1 MATDTLLRLDR
12 VSKIFD
18 SGTIGLDNVT
28 LDIDHGEFVSL
39 LGPSGCG
46 KTTSLRVMAG
56 FEAPT
61 SGRVLLDGKDI
72 TALRPYDRPLNT
84 VFQDYALFPNMN
96 VAENVGFGLSLR
108 KLRPA
113 ETDRKVNEALDLVG
127 LTDKIDA
134 HVSMLSGGQRQR
146 VALARALVCSPRVL
160 LLDEPL
166 SALDANLREQM
177 QIELKRLQS
186 RLGTTFVMV
195 THDQS
200 EALSISDRIV
210 VLNRG
215 RIEQIASPA
224 ELYDAPATR
233 FVADFIGTMNVLDA
247 EVLEAS
253 PECVRV
259 SAGPMILEVPAEC
272 AATAPARGSSTLVCI
287 RPEELTVQTFPSDET
302 VSAQVTSTVF
312 YGPMLRLFVEI
323 AGGRRLMID
332 LGRRRSAETFATGT
346 TVHIRPIRGAGRLL
360 SKDQVK
366 GHAEVSTSSA
376 D

>member
-1 MATDTLLRLDR
+1 MANDPLLRLDG
-12 VSKIFD
+12 VSKVFD
-18 SGTIGLDNVT
+18 NGTIGLDNVT
-28 LDIDHGEFVSL
+28 LDIAHGEFVSL

-56 FEAPT
+56 FEEPT
-61 SGRVLLDGKDI
+61 SGRVLLDGADI

-84 VFQDYALFPNMN
+84 VFQDYALFPHMN

-108 KLRPA
+108 KLSRG
-113 ETDRKVNEALDLVG
+113 ETDKKVKEALELVG
-127 LTDKIDA
+127 LGDKIYA
-134 HVSMLSGGQRQR
+134 RVSNLSGGQRQR

-195 THDQS
+195 THDQG

-215 RIEQIASPA
+215 KIEQIASPA

-233 FVADFIGTMNVLDA
+233 FVADFIGSMNVLDA
-247 EVLEAS
+247 EIVEVT
-253 PECVRV
+253 PEGARV
-259 SAGPMILEVPAEC
+259 AAGAMIIDVPADC
-272 AATAPARGSSTLVCI
+272 ARGALQRGASAYVCL
-287 RPEELTVQTFPSDET
+287 RPEELTVDAVASERT
-302 VSAQVTSTVF
+302 VAAQVTSTVF
-312 YGPMLRLFVEI
+312 YGPLLRLFVEI
-323 AGGRRLMID
+323 ADGQKLMID
-332 LGRRRSAETFATGT
+332 LGRRRSSETFENGA
-346 TVHIRPIRGAGRLL
+346 TVHVSPVRGAGRILG
-360 SKDQVK
+360 K
-366 GHAEVSTSSA
+366 T
-376 D
+376 

>member
-1 MATDTLLRLDR
+1 MATDSLLRLDG
-12 VSKIFD
+12 VSKVFD
-18 SGTIGLDNVT
+18 SGTVGLDNVT
-28 LDIDHGEFVSL
+28 LDIAHGEFISL

-84 VFQDYALFPNMN
+84 VFQDYALFPHMN

-108 KLRPA
+108 KLA
-113 ETDRKVNEALDLVG
+113 AGDAKKKIAEALDLVG
-127 LTDKIDA
+127 LADKINA
-134 HVSMLSGGQRQR
+134 RVSMLSGGQRQR

-195 THDQS
+195 THDQA

-215 RIEQIASPA
+215 KIEQIASPS
-224 ELYDAPATR
+224 ELYDAPQTR
-233 FVADFIGTMNVLDA
+233 FVADFIGSMNVLEA
-247 EVLEAS
+247 EVVETTSTGVRVAAGAMLIDVPAD
-253 PECVRV
+253 CVR
-259 SAGPMILEVPAEC
+259 ATPGPRTSV
-272 AATAPARGSSTLVCI
+272 LVCV
-287 RPEELTVQTFPSDET
+287 RPEELTAHPFPSDDT
-302 VSAQVTSTVF
+302 VAAQVLSSVF
-312 YGPMLRLFVEI
+312 YGPTFRLFVETD
-323 AGGRRLMID
+323 AGQKLMID
-332 LGRRRSAETFATGT
+332 MGRRRSTEAFNAGA
-346 TVHIRPIRGAGRLL
+346 TVHVCPVQGSGRLL
-360 SKDQVK
+360 NR
-366 GHAEVSTSSA
+366 E
-376 D
+376 

>member
-1 MATDTLLRLDR
+1 MATNSLLRLDG
-12 VSKIFD
+12 VSKVFD
-18 SGTIGLDNVT
+18 TGTVGLDNVT
-28 LDIDHGEFVSL
+28 LDIAHGEFISL

-61 SGRVLLDGKDI
+61 GGRVLLDGKDI

-84 VFQDYALFPNMN
+84 VFQDYALFPHMN

-108 KLRPA
+108 KLPA
-113 ETDRKVNEALDLVG
+113 GDAKKKIAEALDLVG
-127 LTDKIDA
+127 LADKINA
-134 HVSMLSGGQRQR
+134 RVSMLSGGQRQR

-195 THDQS
+195 THDQA

-215 RIEQIASPA
+215 RIEQIASPS

-233 FVADFIGTMNVLDA
+233 FVADFIGSMNVLDA
-247 EVLEAS
+247 EIVEATTTG
-253 PECVRV
+253 VRV
-259 SAGPMILEVPAEC
+259 AAGSMILEVPAEC
-272 AATAPARGSSTLVCI
+272 VRATPGRGEPVLVCV
-287 RPEELTVQTFPSDET
+287 RPEELTAHPDATDNT
-302 VSAQVTSTVF
+302 VAAQILSTVF
-312 YGPMLRLFVEI
+312 YGPTLRLFVETN
-323 AGGRRLMID
+323 AGQKLMID
-332 LGRRRSAETFATGT
+332 MGRRRSTETFDAGA
-346 TVHIRPIRGAGRLL
+346 TVHVRPVRGSGRLL
-360 SKDQVK
+360 DKD
-366 GHAEVSTSSA
+366 
-376 D
+376 

>member
-1 MATDTLLRLDR
+1 MANDPLLRLDG

-18 SGTIGLDNVT
+18 GGTIGLDNVT
-28 LDIDHGEFVSL
+28 LDIAHGEFISL

-61 SGRVLLDGKDI
+61 RGRVLLEGKDI

-84 VFQDYALFPNMN
+84 VFQDYALFPHMN

-108 KLRPA
+108 KLARSD
-113 ETDRKVNEALDLVG
+113 TDKKVKEALDLVG
-127 LTDKIDA
+127 LGDKIRA
-134 HVSMLSGGQRQR
+134 RVSMLSGGQRQR

-195 THDQS
+195 THDQG

-215 RIEQIASPA
+215 KIEQIASPA
-224 ELYDAPATR
+224 ELYDAPSTR
-233 FVADFIGTMNVLDA
+233 FVADFIGSMNL
-247 EVLEAS
+247 LEAEIIGTTPMS
-253 PECVRV
+253 VRV
-259 SAGPMILEVPAEC
+259 SAGPMIIDVPAEC
-272 AATAPARGSSTLVCI
+272 TTGAPARGARTLICI
-287 RPEELTVQTFPSDET
+287 RPEELTAQTVPSEQT
-302 VSAQVTSTVF
+302 VAAQIISTVF

-323 AGGRRLMID
+323 AGGHKLMID
-332 LGRRRSAETFATGT
+332 MGRRRSTETFDAGT
-346 TVHIRPIRGAGRLL
+346 TVHVRAINGAGRLL
-360 SKDQVK
+360 
-366 GHAEVSTSSA
+366 G
-376 D
+376 